1 MTNLLYFL
9 IGCVLTAIVL
19 GILYWIIKNAVKAG
33 ILEAH
38 QEMEHPEPHV
48 KYPIKIDEDHPDL
61 PFREEET

>member
-9 IGCVLTAIVL
+9 IGCILTAIVL
-19 GILYWIIKNAVKAG
+19 GILYWIIKNAVRAG
-33 ILEAH
+33 ILEARR
-38 QEMEHPEPHV
+38 ELENPEPQV